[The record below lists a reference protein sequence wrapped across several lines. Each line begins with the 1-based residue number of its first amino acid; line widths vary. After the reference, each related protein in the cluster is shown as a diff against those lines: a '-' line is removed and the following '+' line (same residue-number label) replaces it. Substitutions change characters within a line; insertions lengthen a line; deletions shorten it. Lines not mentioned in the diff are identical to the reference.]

1 MKITKTLVE
10 STRQTDKPLFIW
22 DQEIKGFGLLVL
34 PSGVKSFVFQY
45 RNPQG
50 RTRRATI
57 GQYNSAP
64 LPADQAR
71 NQAKKLRRIVEEK
84 RDPLAEQQARRDALT
99 VNELLDRYTE
109 SEAFA
114 AKTPITQANDKGR
127 INRHLKPTLGKKLVD
142 ELTLEEIRKA
152 HKKICEGKTATNE
165 KTVKRGRAIVRGG
178 EGAARM
184 ALRLFRAAI
193 NWAIEDGYPI
203 KQPATNKQIS
213 KLIGSDGERKA
224 TLETTEQYESMFR
237 AMEKLENEKQIN
249 SAHADAISV
258 IALTGAR
265 RGEVTGLRWK
275 HLDMKKGIAVLPEHK
290 TKKKTGKPREIG
302 LPAVAQAIIAKQP
315 QGEPDDLVFLPAKG
329 EGVANLSKAWNKIR
343 TEAKLPKAI
352 TLHSLR
358 HSLAS
363 SMAQQG
369 AQASEIMTALGH
381 RQLSTSQKYIH
392 WAEDKRAELADKSAK
407 HISAALTGAPKAEI
421 IDMEKR
427 HAKD

>member
-57 GQYNSAP
+57 GQYNSAT
-64 LPADQAR
+64 LTADQAR

-249 SAHADAISV
+249 SAHADAIRV

-265 RGEVTGLRWK
+265 RGEITGLRWK
-275 HLDMKKGIAVLPEHK
+275 HLDMKKGIAILPDHK
-290 TKKKTGKPREIG
+290 TKKKTGE
-302 LPAVAQAIIAKQP
+302 P
-315 QGEPDDLVFLPAKG
+315 QWP
-329 EGVANLSKAWNKIR
+329 
-343 TEAKLPKAI
+343 
-352 TLHSLR
+352 
-358 HSLAS
+358 
-363 SMAQQG
+363 AQQTNCR
-369 AQASEIMTALGH
+369 SVF
-381 RQLSTSQKYIH
+381 
-392 WAEDKRAELADKSAK
+392 
-407 HISAALTGAPKAEI
+407 
-421 IDMEKR
+421 
-427 HAKD
+427 